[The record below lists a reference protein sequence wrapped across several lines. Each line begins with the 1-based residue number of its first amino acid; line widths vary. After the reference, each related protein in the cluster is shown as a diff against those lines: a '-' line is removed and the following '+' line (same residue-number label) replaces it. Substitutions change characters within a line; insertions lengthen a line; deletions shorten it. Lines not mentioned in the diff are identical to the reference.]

1 MSNTLLTISTITRE
15 ATMVLENNLTFA
27 KGANRDYDDKFAV
40 AGAKVGD
47 TVNARKP
54 PRYIGRSGQT
64 LKIENSVETSVPVVL
79 STQFGVDIQFSSKDL
94 LLNIDDFSKRFI
106 KPAMAVVANKI
117 DRDGLLL
124 YQTVANCVG
133 TGAALTDLDYFLK
146 GKALLSDA
154 ACPQDGQLSTVL
166 APWTEASMV
175 QGLKGL
181 FHSSSEISSQ
191 YETGNMGMA
200 AGQKFSMDQNVYNH
214 VYGVQGGTPLIDGAA
229 VSGSSFLTKGWTSA
243 AAVRLN
249 KGDVF
254 TITGVYAVNPQT
266 RETTNQLRRFVVT
279 SAFSSD
285 GSGSGS
291 IQVYPPLTVA
301 GTGVQAPTVAQLPAD
316 AAPLTILGTT
326 GQVVATNLIYHP
338 AAFTLASADLPLPG
352 GVDMAAR
359 VSSKKVGLS
368 VRMVRAYDIVNDI
381 FPCRLDVLYGWAAI
395 YPELACRVQGL

>member
-124 YQTVANCVG
+124 YQSVANTTG

-146 GKALLSDA
+146 GKALLADN

-166 APWTEASMV
+166 SPWSEASMV

-181 FHSSSEISSQ
+181 FHSSSQISDQ
-191 YETGNMGMA
+191 YEQGNMGLA

-214 VYGVQGGTPLIDGAA
+214 TYGVQGGSPAIDGAA
-229 VSGSSFLTKGWTSA
+229 VSGSSLATKAWTSA

-254 TITGVYAVNPQT
+254 TIASVYAVNPQT
-266 RETTNQLRRFVVT
+266 RETTGHLRQFVVT
-279 SAFSSD
+279 SQFSSLSD
-285 GSGSGS
+285 GTGS
-291 IQVYPPLTVA
+291 IAVYPPLTVA
-301 GTGVQAPTVAQLPAD
+301 GTGVQTPTVNALPAD
-316 AAPLTILGTT
+316 GALITVLGTT
-326 GQVVATNLIYHP
+326 AQVVATNLIYHP
-338 AAFTLASADLPLPG
+338 AAFTLCSADLPLPG

-395 YPELACRVQGL
+395 YPELACRVQGA